1 VLTFAYGSHLD
12 PVLMKTRCPRHRVV
26 GLAALRDHRLVFPLY
41 SQHWGGGVA
50 SVQPHHGDT
59 VWGVVFDLDD
69 GDLASLDAD
78 LGYRGPSDQ
87 HNLYDR
93 ESLTVELIRPDDA
106 SVPRR
111 LRAYV
116 YVARPSNPSP
126 PTTPYLEAVVRGA
139 RHHRLPDDY
148 VAVLGATPTRP
159 LGAGGTTAPP
169 SV

>member
-1 VLTFAYGSHLD
+1 MLARSSAVSALD
-12 PVLMKTRCPRHRVV
+12 ATCVRALGRRARADFRVWVPSRSRPDEDTVPATPRRGPGGAARPPPRVPAL
-26 GLAALRDHRLVFPLY
+26 LAAL
-41 SQHWGGGVA
+41 GGGVA

-111 LRAYV
+111 
-116 YVARPSNPSP
+116 
-126 PTTPYLEAVVRGA
+126 
-139 RHHRLPDDY
+139 
-148 VAVLGATPTRP
+148 
-159 LGAGGTTAPP
+159 
-169 SV
+169 